1 MKFFSLSLLLQ
12 VDDFFKLISEFSME
26 YRTVHGK
33 VLQKIERRKKE
44 QARLKTKGKLIVSY
58 SYIL

>member
-1 MKFFSLSLLLQ
+1 MLQ